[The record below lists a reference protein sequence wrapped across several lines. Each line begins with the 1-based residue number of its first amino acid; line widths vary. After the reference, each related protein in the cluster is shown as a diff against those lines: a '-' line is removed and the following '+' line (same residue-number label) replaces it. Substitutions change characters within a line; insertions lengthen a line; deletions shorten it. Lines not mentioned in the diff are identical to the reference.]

1 MYDTVETSFADFSF
15 VQVNFGVELSFAD
28 SLFAQVNFGMDDPNM
43 QRLVLSSLVFLV
55 SAAIRAKM
63 YLNT

>member
-1 MYDTVETSFADFSF
+1 MEMSFADFSF

-28 SLFAQVNFGMDDPNM
+28 TSFAQVNFGMDDPNV
-43 QRLVLSSLVFLV
+43 QRLVLSCLVFLV

-63 YLNT
+63 YTNT